1 VWRHR
6 TPAGVTADTALTAVP
21 CGLKL
26 LAASPG
32 ASPGAAPASGK
43 RRRVTMHW
51 TDLFNS
57 VGSLFIVATASTK
70 TMVPLRTLAIVANCF
85 LIVFYGV
92 THQWVPCLLQTAALP
107 LNAWRLYQM
116 VVLIRNVRGAIR
128 GNTSMDWLKPF
139 MTGRRFRKGD
149 ILFAKGERANEMFC
163 TVTGRY
169 LLLELGIE
177 LKPGQVV
184 GELAML
190 APENRRTATLEC
202 IEDGEA
208 LSITYEQV
216 EQLYYQ
222 NPTFGFYFLRLAT
235 ARLFEN
241 INKLEGELARQH
253 AAQA

>member
-1 VWRHR
+1 
-6 TPAGVTADTALTAVP
+6 
-21 CGLKL
+21 
-26 LAASPG
+26 
-32 ASPGAAPASGK
+32 
-43 RRRVTMHW
+43 MHW

-70 TMVPLRTLAIVANCF
+70 TMVPLRILAIVANCF
-85 LIVFYGV
+85 LIVFYAV
-92 THQWVPCLLQTAALP
+92 THSWVPMVLQTAALP
-107 LNAWRLYQM
+107 LNGWRLYQM
-116 VVLIRNVRGAIR
+116 IVLIRNVRGAIR
-128 GNTSMDWLKPF
+128 GNSSMDWLKPF
-139 MTGRRFRKGD
+139 MTGRHFRKGD
-149 ILFAKGERANEMFC
+149 ILFAKGETASEMFC

-169 LLLELGIE
+169 RLLELGIE
-177 LKPGQVV
+177 LKPGQLV

-190 APENRRTATLEC
+190 APDNRRTATLEC
-202 IEDGEA
+202 IEEGES

-241 INKLEGELARQH
+241 ISRMESELSRLH